1 MKKMTVLCAAAI
13 VALSTQSIAAELK
26 SLSKDD
32 VTKLFRDRTISTTP
46 FAALNDQLI
55 NNTLTVYFAK
65 NGTVTGEFTN
75 KPENDPTTD
84 KGIWR
89 MSESGALCTTW
100 EKWNHGKP
108 NCFFVY
114 KVGNGLVFI
123 NSETH
128 TFANMVPNEFILI
141 GNQMNGTSLASK

>member
-1 MKKMTVLCAAAI
+1 MKKITAVCAAAI
-13 VALSTQSIAAELK
+13 ITFSTYSIAAELK

-32 VTKLFRDRTISTTP
+32 VTKLFRDKTVSTTP
-46 FAALNDQLI
+46 FAVLNDQLI

-65 NGTVTGEFTN
+65 NGTITGEFSNT
-75 KPENDPTTD
+75 PENDPKTD

-89 MSESGALCTTW
+89 MSESGALCATW
-100 EKWNHGKP
+100 EHWNQGKP

-123 NSETH
+123 NSENHAFT
-128 TFANMVPNEFILI
+128 NMVPNEFILI
-141 GNQMNGTSLASK
+141 GNQMNGTSLAAN